1 MFKQVSNKLKSFIAI
16 APPYKK
22 LKVIELNF
30 RGILVVMFILKIFI
44 KPLRSYSS
52 YCFGKHSVNIL
63 GNK

>member
-1 MFKQVSNKLKSFIAI
+1 MAI
-16 APPYKK
+16 APPHKK

-30 RGILVVMFILKIFI
+30 SGILVVMFILKIFI

-52 YCFGKHSVNIL
+52 YCVGKHSVNIL